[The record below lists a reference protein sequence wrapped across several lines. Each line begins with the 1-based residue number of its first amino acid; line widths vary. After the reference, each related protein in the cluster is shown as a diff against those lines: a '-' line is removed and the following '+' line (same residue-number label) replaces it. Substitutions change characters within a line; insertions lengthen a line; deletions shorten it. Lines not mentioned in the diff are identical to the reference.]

1 MHSKKNRLW
10 VECIVYKVATLLAAA
25 VAFASAEHG
34 NAYSYN
40 HFEGPVSGPVHKITV
55 PLGLK
60 DGDHDGQHAQAFDYV
75 AKPDYKFA
83 YGVEDPHRG
92 NSQRRKESRDGDKV
106 QGEYS
111 LIEPDGSLRVVKYT
125 ADLKNG
131 FQAIVQHTPSHASG
145 YKQPTVTKYL
155 VSHRPN
161 EGAAQEGGHQQYQ
174 HYHVQPLLEQVK
186 KQEQQKSAEVVQNQE
201 QDEDDSSS
209 RQEEEQES
217 PKVNENF
224 YDRES
229 HESYATSESGETDE
243 SHHNV
248 KTESP
253 VSYHRIQLEEESEE
267 RVY

>member
-1 MHSKKNRLW
+1 M
-10 VECIVYKVATLLAAA
+10 
-25 VAFASAEHG
+25 
-34 NAYSYN
+34 
-40 HFEGPVSGPVHKITV
+40 
-55 PLGLK
+55 
-60 DGDHDGQHAQAFDYV
+60 
-75 AKPDYKFA
+75 
-83 YGVEDPHRG
+83 
-92 NSQRRKESRDGDKV
+92 
-106 QGEYS
+106 
-111 LIEPDGSLRVVKYT
+111 
-125 ADLKNG
+125 
-131 FQAIVQHTPSHASG
+131 
-145 YKQPTVTKYL
+145 
-155 VSHRPN
+155 
-161 EGAAQEGGHQQYQ
+161 
-174 HYHVQPLLEQVK
+174 
-186 KQEQQKSAEVVQNQE
+186 VQNQE